1 MQTLTTL
8 HACASS
14 MMDGGEDNFEA
25 AQYPGRYS
33 NFMLDDI
40 LLNLMD
46 KMNYC
51 VPLIV
56 HPCHLKGKTLCRT
69 GHLKLNSAPAPAET
83 GDLKGLALRSGRMW
97 SQNIVMHHFGFSL
110 RERGTFTSS
119 LEYLVQ
125 TWSDNASLPTN
136 TPAQHPRFSWV
147 CSSANFYARLP
158 NCSFYYG

>member
-1 MQTLTTL
+1 
-8 HACASS
+8 
-14 MMDGGEDNFEA
+14 MMDGGAGNFVA
-25 AQYPGRYS
+25 AQYTGRYS
-33 NFMLDDI
+33 NFMLDDK
-40 LLNLMD
+40 LLELMD
-46 KMNYC
+46 KINYC

-110 RERGTFTSS
+110 SERGTFTSR

-125 TWSDNASLPTN
+125 TRSDNASLPSI
-136 TPAQHPRFSWV
+136 TPVEHS
-147 CSSANFYARLP
+147 
-158 NCSFYYG
+158 